1 MGWIIYEI
9 PYRFI
14 FSSSL
19 EDFTS
24 KYIKMI
30 SGSEMSSNVLKTQN
44 RAVLLPSSQ
53 ILLQAYKLLNYFS
66 RVL

>member
-1 MGWIIYEI
+1 
-9 PYRFI
+9 
-14 FSSSL
+14 
-19 EDFTS
+19 
-24 KYIKMI
+24 MI